1 MADDKRQFNVLL
13 PESLIRAI
21 KIESIDR
28 GMSLSALVEAAMRA
42 YLATPTDGGKTR

>member
-28 GMSLSALVEAAMRA
+28 HTSLSALVEAAMRA
-42 YLATPTDGGKTR
+42 YLASPSDEGTTR